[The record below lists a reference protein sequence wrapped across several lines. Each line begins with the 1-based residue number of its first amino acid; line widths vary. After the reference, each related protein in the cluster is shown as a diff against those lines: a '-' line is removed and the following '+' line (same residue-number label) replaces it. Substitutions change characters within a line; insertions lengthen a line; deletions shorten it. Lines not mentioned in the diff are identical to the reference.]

1 MLGAI
6 LPPSPTLSPSPISVP
21 VQVVIDTDKS
31 SFSLRFES
39 REHLSHVVGH
49 INYALSRIFNN
60 SIFAWVQF

>member
-1 MLGAI
+1 MLFF
-6 LPPSPTLSPSPISVP
+6 PPLYLCHLHPVSFL

-31 SFSLRFES
+31 SYSLRFES

-60 SIFAWVQF
+60 SIFAWVSL